1 MGYIVLLLANQ
12 IRDNFRVN
20 NNKIKLK
27 ENGYCIFRLNELFL
41 YLMLLFVLVT
51 LFSWAIAI

>member
-1 MGYIVLLLANQ
+1 MEYIVLFLANQ

-27 ENGYCIFRLNELFL
+27 ENGYYIFRLYELFL
-41 YLMLLFVLVT
+41 YLMLLFVLLT
-51 LFSWAIAI
+51 LFNWAIAI

>member
-27 ENGYCIFRLNELFL
+27 ENGYYIFRLYELFL
-41 YLMLLFVLVT
+41 YLMLLFVLVA
-51 LFSWAIAI
+51 LFNWAIAI